1 LMLACHIG
9 DGAGGGSPRH
19 VGQGVDEQLSIGAEI
34 QGPLRPATAWPE
46 A

>member
-19 VGQGVDEQLSIGAEI
+19 TGQGVDEQR
-34 QGPLRPATAWPE
+34 QFKE